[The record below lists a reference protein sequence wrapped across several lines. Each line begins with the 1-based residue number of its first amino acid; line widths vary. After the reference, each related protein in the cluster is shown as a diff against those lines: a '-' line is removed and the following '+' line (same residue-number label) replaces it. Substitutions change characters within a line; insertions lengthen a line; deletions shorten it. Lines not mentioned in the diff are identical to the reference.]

1 MALPITVPYTFGT
14 ATTAIPLSNL
24 DSDYATVYQAV
35 NGIGNGSVALAN
47 VQVTGVGTTF
57 PNNYLANSS
66 VTIGNTAVALGS
78 TVTSFGNVTLTNAT
92 ISSVSAVLTPAQGGT
107 GVNNGSNTITIAG
120 NLTHA
125 GAFTQSFTATANT
138 AVTLPAGA
146 TASSNNLLSS
156 ATAVGI
162 VTGTP
167 SSTTYLRGDGT
178 WATVSSG
185 SGTVNSGT
193 ANQLAYYASTGTA
206 VSTLGSLGTSG
217 QVLTSGGA
225 GVAPSWS
232 TPSAGAMTLI
242 STLTAT
248 SGTSVTWTGLSGYDK
263 YQLIFENVIS
273 ASNGLFLYLQLGT
286 GSSPTY
292 VTSGYNIQTIA
303 GYNYNG
309 TAFNGATTNN
319 SAFILAGAA
328 SGMYNGG
335 TTTGAG
341 GSVILTGMLG
351 GSNQCALATSY
362 SIFSATSGAIET
374 DINNGMSTNTTA
386 ITAIKILFSTG
397 TATFTNGKFSLYGIS
412 S

>member
-107 GVNNGSNTITIAG
+107 GVNNSTNTITVAG
-120 NLTHA
+120 NLSHT
-125 GAFTQSFTATANT
+125 GAFTQTIAATANT
-138 AVTLPAGA
+138 SVTLPTSGTIISSVTALPGA
-146 TASSNNLLSS
+146 
-156 ATAVGI
+156 

-167 SSTTYLRGDGT
+167 SSTSYLRGDGT

-193 ANQLAYYASTGTA
+193 AYQLAYYASTGTA

-225 GVAPSWS
+225 GVAPSWA

-242 STLTAT
+242 STQTA
-248 SGTSVTWTGLSGYDK
+248 SNSASLAWTGLSCYDK
-263 YQLIFENVIS
+263 YILIIENLIPAS
-273 ASNGLFLYLQLGT
+273 ASYFGISIGY
-286 GSSPTY
+286 GSTPTY
-292 VTSGYNIQTIA
+292 LTSGFYGATIWGQNTSTTSGVNTNTNSSYISVA
-303 GYNYNG
+303 SNPSVNTSYGVSASYTFNNLIRNPSQGTSISG
-309 TAFNGATTNN
+309 TATHYGSDNN
-319 SAFILAGAA
+319 YYTSIP
-328 SGMYNGG
+328 SGIMIGN
-335 TTTGAG
+335 
-341 GSVILTGMLG
+341 
-351 GSNQCALATSY
+351 SNS
-362 SIFSATSGAIET
+362 
-374 DINNGMSTNTTA
+374 
-386 ITAIKILFSTG
+386 ITAIKILAYSANIASG
-397 TATFTNGKFSLYGIS
+397 TASLYGITS
-412 S
+412 